1 MIDIGTSM
9 TSGRVTSRDGTPI
22 GYLKTGRG
30 PAVVIMH
37 GSMESARS
45 HTLLAGALADDFT
58 VYLPDR
64 RGRGMSGPHWPDH
77 SVRTEVEDLQAV
89 LAESGAQL
97 VFGVSAGG
105 LVVLEAARTLSGIRM
120 IAVYEPALAM
130 DATRH
135 TAWLERFDRELAD
148 GKPAAAMITS
158 MYGLELAPAFFKIM
172 PRRLLA
178 SLTEKAM
185 KSEDSK
191 AAPDAITMSKLAP
204 TIHYEGVLIA
214 EMAGTVDA
222 FRTVTADVLIL
233 GGSKGLPF
241 LKPARDALA
250 RTLPRSRRVEFPGL
264 DHGASSDPSQTN
276 PGGKPEIVAQVA
288 GEVRTFFATLNTPQ
302 ETRPPSP
309 VRAAAPR
316 SNRGRSGR

>member
-45 HTLLAGALADDFT
+45 HTLLARALADDFT

-64 RGRGMSGPHWPDH
+64 RGRGLSGPHRPDH

-105 LVVLEAARTLSGIRM
+105 LVVLEAARTLPGIRM

-130 DATRH
+130 DATQEHR
-135 TAWLERFDRELAD
+135 LA
-148 GKPAAAMITS
+148 GA
-158 MYGLELAPAFFKIM
+158 LR
-172 PRRLLA
+172 PR
-178 SLTEKAM
+178 
-185 KSEDSK
+185 
-191 AAPDAITMSKLAP
+191 
-204 TIHYEGVLIA
+204 
-214 EMAGTVDA
+214 AGRRQA
-222 FRTVTADVLIL
+222 GR
-233 GGSKGLPF
+233 
-241 LKPARDALA
+241 RD
-250 RTLPRSRRVEFPGL
+250 
-264 DHGASSDPSQTN
+264 DHQHG
-276 PGGKPEIVAQVA
+276 
-288 GEVRTFFATLNTPQ
+288 
-302 ETRPPSP
+302 
-309 VRAAAPR
+309 RAAAGAAVLQDHAAPPAGITHREGHEERGLQGRPGRHHDAQAGARPFTTKACSSPR
-316 SNRGRSGR
+316 WPAPSTRSGRSPPTS